1 MTAWSWKGI
10 FIMKNNYILLELNCN
25 NEIRADVNLTI
36 KSLGIMSIGDINV
49 KIDTGCPYT
58 SIPVLKLGISIM
70 KAQQMKREDCVDDGI
85 RKEISFGVNDTKEKR
100 EADKE
105 KFRNRQYMELSS
117 ITFQHGGF
125 DIDFGGVRIEKDYV
139 KVSYDRTGNIL
150 IGMDI
155 LSGLDIH
162 IGKSRLLEKTVFLAC
177 PNNNIN
183 QEYRDA
189 LKRHFEL

>member
-1 MTAWSWKGI
+1 
-10 FIMKNNYILLELNCN
+10 MKNNHILLELNRN
-25 NEIRADVNLTI
+25 NEIRADVSLTI
-36 KSLGIMSIGDINV
+36 KSLGIMAIEDINI

-58 SIPVLKLGISIM
+58 SVPVLKLGISNR
-70 KAQQMKREDCVDDGI
+70 KAQEMKQKDCLDEAV

-100 EADKE
+100 EVDKE
-105 KFRNRQYMELSS
+105 KFRNRQYMELKS

-125 DIDFGGVRIEKDYV
+125 DIDFGGVHIEKDYV

-155 LSGLDIH
+155 LSEMDIH
-162 IGKSRLLEKTVFLAC
+162 IGKSRLLGKTVFLAC
-177 PNNNIN
+177 PNDNIN

-189 LKRHFEL
+189 LNQHFVL